1 MAMEGDMDIFKAI
14 LEPLSVD
21 SVAERLKKQRLDR
34 VDLDDDDDDQLDE
47 LEELPDLDIQALD
60 RYCK

>member
-1 MAMEGDMDIFKAI
+1 MEGDMDIFKAI

-34 VDLDDDDDDQLDE
+34 VDADDDDDLLDE

>member
-1 MAMEGDMDIFKAI
+1 MDIFKAI

-21 SVAERLKKQRLDR
+21 SVAERLKKQRLDH
-34 VDLDDDDDDQLDE
+34 VDADDDDDLLDE

>member
-1 MAMEGDMDIFKAI
+1 MEIFKAI

-21 SVAERLKKQRLDR
+21 SVTESLKKQRLDR
-34 VDLDDDDDDQLDE
+34 VDADDDDALLEE
-47 LEELPDLDIQALD
+47 LEELPDLDIERLE

>member
-1 MAMEGDMDIFKAI
+1 MAMEGDKEIFKAI

-21 SVAERLKKQRLDR
+21 NVAERLKKQRLDG
-34 VDLDDDDDDQLDE
+34 VQVSDDDDL
-47 LEELPDLDIQALD
+47 LEEYPDPIIQALD

>member
-1 MAMEGDMDIFKAI
+1 MEIFKAI

-21 SVAERLKKQRLDR
+21 SVTKRFKKQRLHR
-34 VDLDDDDDDQLDE
+34 VDADDDDALLEE
-47 LEELPDLDIQALD
+47 LEEFPDIQPLD

>member
-1 MAMEGDMDIFKAI
+1 MAMEGDMEIFKAI

-34 VDLDDDDDDQLDE
+34 VDADDDDDLLDE
-47 LEELPDLDIQALD
+47 LEELPDQDIQPLD

>member
-1 MAMEGDMDIFKAI
+1 MEGDMEIFKAI

-21 SVAERLKKQRLDR
+21 SVTERLKKQRLDR
-34 VDLDDDDDDQLDE
+34 VDADDDDALLEE
-47 LEELPDLDIQALD
+47 LEEFPDLDIQPLD

>member
-1 MAMEGDMDIFKAI
+1 MEGDMEIFKAI

-21 SVAERLKKQRLDR
+21 SVTESLKKQRLDR
-34 VDLDDDDDDQLDE
+34 VDADDDDALLEE
-47 LEELPDLDIQALD
+47 LEELPDLDIERLE

>member
-1 MAMEGDMDIFKAI
+1 MEGDMEIFKAI

-21 SVAERLKKQRLDR
+21 NVTERLKKQRLDPL
-34 VDLDDDDDDQLDE
+34 DADDDDALFEE
-47 LEELPDLDIQALD
+47 LEELPDPDIQPLD